1 MTQKRLAQLSMVII
15 TIIWGVTFV
24 MVKEALN
31 DAPPYMFASLRF
43 GLAFFIGLIYL
54 NKSIINITHLE
65 MTGGLV
71 CGLCLFAGYAFQ
83 NYGLMQTTPSKSAF
97 ITSVSVILVPIILS
111 VFKVKKIDFK
121 IWISVFLATVGLY
134 ILLNPSGGQINIG
147 DILTFGC
154 ALSFAIHI
162 IIQDRY
168 NKDRII
174 NFFVIQSLV
183 ASILSLLGSLIVED
197 ISKIVFS
204 REAIS
209 AILITG
215 IFGTTFALLVMIW
228 AQKILSASETAI
240 IIAMEPVFAALFSVY
255 FGYEILGLLSYLGAA
270 IVVLSII
277 FCELSRNT
285 ELAN

>member
-1 MTQKRLAQLSMVII
+1 MLQNNKILAQIGLVV
-15 TIIWGVTFV
+15 TALIWGATFIV
-24 MVKEALN
+24 VK
-31 DAPPYMFASLRF
+31 DAIHLETFPPFIFAALRF
-43 GLAFFIGLIYL
+43 FLAAICVIFLFDFRYFKQDFLGP
-54 NKSIINITHLE
+54 S
-65 MTGGLV
+65 V
-71 CGLCLFAGYAFQ
+71 CGLILFIGYGFQ
-83 NYGLMQTTPSKSAF
+83 NYGLEATSPTNSAF
-97 ITSVSVILVPIILS
+97 ITSISVLMVPIILFL
-111 VFKVKKIDFK
+111 FKVEIISMR
-121 IWISVFLATVGLY
+121 IWISVFLAF
-134 ILLNPSGGQINIG
+134 IG
-147 DILTFGC
+147 IQLISPNGFNFGDKLTFGC

-162 IIQDRY
+162 IIQDRF

-197 ISKIVFS
+197 ISKVVFS
-204 REAIS
+204 SEAIS

-255 FGYEILGLLSYLGAA
+255 FGYEILGFLSYLGAA
-270 IVVLSII
+270 IVVSSII
-277 FCELSRNT
+277 FCEVSRNT